1 MNYWRVPCSSSWPA
15 VAVDSPW
22 VERAACRDV
31 DPDLWFATD
40 RASYEHAQAIRICG
54 DCDVK
59 AQCLRV
65 ARKRRERHG
74 IWGGVDFNK

>member
-1 MNYWRVPCSSSWPA
+1 MSSSSSWPA
-15 VAVDSPW
+15 VAVDEPW

-31 DPDLWFATD
+31 DAELWFVAD
-40 RASYEHAQAIRICG
+40 RHSFEHAQAIRICG
-54 DCDVK
+54 TCEVK
-59 AQCLRV
+59 AQCLKV

>member
-1 MNYWRVPCSSSWPA
+1 MSCSSSWPA
-15 VAVDSPW
+15 VAVDDPW

-40 RASYEHAQAIRICG
+40 KASYLHIMAIRICG
-54 DCDVK
+54 TCEVK
-59 AQCLRV
+59 PQCLRV

-74 IWGGVDFNK
+74 IWGGIDFNK

>member
-1 MNYWRVPCSSSWPA
+1 MSRSSSWPA
-15 VAVDSPW
+15 VAVADPW
-22 VERAACRDV
+22 VERAACRGV
-31 DPDLWFATD
+31 DPELWFPND
-40 RASYEHAQAIRICG
+40 RDPNERAQAIRICG

-59 AQCLRV
+59 TQCLRI